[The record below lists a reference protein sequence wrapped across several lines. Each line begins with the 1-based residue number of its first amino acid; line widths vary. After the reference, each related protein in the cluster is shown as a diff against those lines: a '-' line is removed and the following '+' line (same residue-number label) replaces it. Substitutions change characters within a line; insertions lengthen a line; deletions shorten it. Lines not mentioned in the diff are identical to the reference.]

1 MSDEIVR
8 GSPDVQPYLR
18 KYRQAVY
25 DEEQVGNGA
34 ATRLL
39 QFFARPQGQADAA
52 GIVKNARDTN
62 LTVAGQLGARQEFY
76 LVGFNIALD
85 WDLLSEPIQTA
96 TYPATNTELYA
107 IHQILTD
114 GLFTFQF
121 GRGQPLVEIPLDRIP
136 FGMGPCGMIYNGVDA
151 GAFGANMSH
160 VLTNGV
166 PSVHEFYDIRLRRAR
181 PRHIQY
187 QQSFSAKIEWLHGNG
202 ITIGTSSGGE
212 YYRVML
218 YALGILLS
226 AL

>member
-18 KYRQAVY
+18 KYRQALY

-34 ATRLL
+34 VTRLI
-39 QFFARPQGQADAA
+39 QFFSRPQGQADAA
-52 GIVKNARDTN
+52 GVQKNARHTN

-76 LVGFNIALD
+76 LVGFNLMLD
-85 WDLLSEPIQTA
+85 WDLLSMPRHTA
-96 TYPATNTELYA
+96 AYPATNNELYA
-107 IHQILTD
+107 IHQIMTD
-114 GLFTFQF
+114 SLFTFQF
-121 GRGQPLVEIPLDRIP
+121 GRGQPLVEIPLERIP
-136 FGMGPCGMIYNGVDA
+136 FGSGPCGMIDNGMAVA
-151 GAFGANMSH
+151 AFGANVAH

-187 QQSFSAKIEWLHGNG
+187 QQAFTCKIEWLTNG
-202 ITIGTSSGGE
+202 ITVGTDSGGE
-212 YYRVML
+212 YYRIMV